1 MLFLNMSIL
10 LYFQWLYYTYGNN
23 YMHYTLKNTHNRM
36 IASLIIN
43 VIDITMKS
51 IEHLQS

>member
-1 MLFLNMSIL
+1 
-10 LYFQWLYYTYGNN
+10 
-23 YMHYTLKNTHNRM
+23 M

-51 IEHLQS
+51 IEHLQNWIILYKP